1 MTDVR
6 ARVSP
11 DRREPRRAGR
21 NNGYRALAALAL
33 ALPMACLA
41 GRPVFEDL
49 TLPALTARAEWVV
62 VATLVGAE
70 ETTTDAVGCALQ
82 YWPLQVDRV
91 LKAPAAAVTARP
103 TRLRVLVNVTA
114 SEDCR
119 LRAQRKAGAS
129 FAAARYSPSVSPPRA
144 GETRVVFA
152 VARDAGVSLVADR
165 AWESVRRVDE
175 IEHLLT
181 PPRPPGPAR

>member
-1 MTDVR
+1 MTDPR

-62 VATLVGAE
+62 VATRVGAE
-70 ETTTDAVGCALQ
+70 ETTTDALGCAQQ

-91 LKAPAAAVTARP
+91 LKAPDAAATVRP
-103 TRLRVLVNVTA
+103 ARLRVLVSVTA
-114 SEDCR
+114 TRDCR
-119 LRAQRKAGAS
+119 LRARLSAGAS
-129 FAAARYSPSVSPPRA
+129 FAAARYSPSSSPPRA

-152 VARDAGVSLVADR
+152 IANDGDMSLAAER
-165 AWESVRRVDE
+165 SWESVRRIDE
-175 IEHLLT
+175 IERLLS
-181 PPRPPGPAR
+181 PPRPSGPAR